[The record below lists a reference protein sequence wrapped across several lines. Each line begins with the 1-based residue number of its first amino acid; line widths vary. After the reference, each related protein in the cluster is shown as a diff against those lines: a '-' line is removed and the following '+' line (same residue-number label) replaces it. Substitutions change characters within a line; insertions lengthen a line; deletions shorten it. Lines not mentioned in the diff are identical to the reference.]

1 MIHLSTSRA
10 AIAAYHTLLT
20 QGSLAVD
27 SAEVLE
33 QQLRQMGLY
42 FGDRPLCSVLR
53 PRFLSL
59 QAYREI
65 AGASALVGRAFEKIR
80 LAAMADSRLRAQFGL
95 LDWEEQLVH
104 VAPGYRAASPT
115 SRLDAFYT
123 PETGSLKFTEYN
135 AETPAGAAFND
146 ALSRA
151 FLALPVMQAFQASHV
166 PLPIPSGAGVV
177 DALLRAWTEWR
188 GTREKPQIVILDWR
202 EVPTSNEFVIFEQE
216 FAARGI
222 EAFIGDPRD
231 AEFANGRLTVAGR
244 PVTFIYK
251 RVLID
256 ELITREGLDGPVVQ
270 AVKAGA
276 VCMVNSFG
284 CKLLHKKAS
293 LAVLSDERQG
303 ALLDEAER
311 AAVARYVPWT
321 RVVEERR
328 TTHAS
333 GSVDLL
339 PFIEA
344 NRERL
349 VLKPNDDYGGKGIV
363 LGWTVDDATWHDAI
377 RAALAEPYIVQERVT
392 LPSEPWPMVVDG
404 ALHLGE
410 RMLDTAPFMTDGQ
423 IMNGCLTRIST
434 DALLNVSAG
443 GGANVPTFLV
453 EAR

>member
-1 MIHLSTSRA
+1 MPTSHA
-10 AIAAYHTLLT
+10 AIAAYHALLSK
-20 QGSLAVD
+20 GSLAVD

-33 QQLRQMGLY
+33 QQLRRMGLY

-59 QAYREI
+59 EAYREI
-65 AGASALVGRAFEKIR
+65 ARASALVGRAFERIR
-80 LAAMADSRLRAQFGL
+80 LAAMADAGLRAQFGL
-95 LDWEEQLVH
+95 LDWEEHLVH
-104 VAPGYRAASPT
+104 VSPGYAAASPT

-146 ALSRA
+146 ALARA
-151 FLALPVMQAFQASHV
+151 FLALPVMQAFQVSHV
-166 PLPIPSGAGVV
+166 PLPIPSGPGVV

-202 EVPTSNEFVIFEQE
+202 EVPTSNEFVLFEQE
-216 FAARGI
+216 FASRGI

-231 AEFANGRLTVAGR
+231 AEFSNGRLTVAGR

-256 ELITREGLDGPVVQ
+256 ELITREGMDGPVVQ

-293 LAVLSDERQG
+293 LAVLSDERQ
-303 ALLDEAER
+303 ATLLDADER
-311 AAVARYVPWT
+311 DAVSRHVPWT
-321 RVVEERR
+321 RVMEERQ
-328 TTHAS
+328 TLFAS
-333 GSVDLL
+333 ATVELV
-339 PFIEA
+339 PFVAA

-363 LGWTVDDATWHDAI
+363 LGWTVDEATWNDAI
-377 RAALAEPYIVQERVT
+377 QTALAEPYIVQERVT
-392 LPSEPWPMVVDG
+392 LPSEPWPMVLDG
-404 ALHLGE
+404 ALHLGDS
-410 RMLDTAPFMTDGQ
+410 MLDTAPFMTDGQ